1 MIIKRTDH
9 NSIDFQALIKLLD
22 LDLRGRY
29 PDDQDDYDQ
38 YNKVDTIDH
47 VVVVYDE
54 EDRAVGCGCFKTF
67 DADSVEI
74 KRMFVHPSSRGKGIS
89 KLVLQ
94 ELEKWTLELGYKK
107 TVLET
112 GTKQHEAIGL
122 YTKLNYSRIPNYGQ
136 YANMPYS
143 VCFEK
148 VLGY

>member
-1 MIIKRTDH
+1 MILKRTDH
-9 NSIDFQALIKLLD
+9 SSPDFQALIKQLD

-38 YNKVDTIDH
+38 YNKVDAIDH
-47 VVVVYDE
+47 VVVVYD
-54 EDRAVGCGCFKTF
+54 EDRAVGCGCFKTY
-67 DADSVEI
+67 DANAVEI

-94 ELEKWTLELGYKK
+94 ELEKWAYELGFKK
-107 TVLET
+107 AVLET

-122 YTKLNYSRIPNYGQ
+122 YSKLNFSRIPNYGQ

-148 VLGY
+148 VLG